1 MWTIFKNWP
10 IKVNCIALKSQ
21 KLIEIVTKRE
31 IPLND
36 LKGFY
41 NLAIDNMK
49 NMYAH
54 SDSDKIIK
62 LRKKWDKLYI
72 I

>member
-1 MWTIFKNWP
+1 M
-10 IKVNCIALKSQ
+10 VA
-21 KLIEIVTKRE
+21 KRE

-41 NLAIDNMK
+41 NLAIDNK
-49 NMYAH
+49 KYMYAY